1 VDGNDTYFSQEISIV
16 NIDVKLRAS
25 NRALKRAMNVKGFNQ
40 LLNLIALR
48 TLSSHVYLVLL
59 KEGTSSVDL
68 LCKMHLTYSAL
79 VARVM

>member
-1 VDGNDTYFSQEISIV
+1 VDGNDTYFSQEISIL

-48 TLSSHVYLVLL
+48 TLSPHVNLHDILGNKGGISTQFTHSIIY
-59 KEGTSSVDL
+59 
-68 LCKMHLTYSAL
+68 
-79 VARVM
+79 